1 MFKSYEKFRAFTS
14 EGVAKDDQDVKR
26 LKVVQTAC
34 SDSNSYFLF
43 NSGAVYA
50 TGANDRWQCSEIEEA
65 KADMDLIDED
75 YLRPARMD
83 EKELAE
89 RGGAVIPE
97 CAAEIIKEVQR
108 MQSIG
113 TPYLVPIFKK
123 NMKQDLQIKQISAG
137 AHHVLAV
144 SVDGQCYGW
153 GDNEYG
159 QLGLGRLLLDGD
171 HCCVERPT
179 LLKDLLDKKIL
190 MTASGRSHSLFL
202 SELGQV
208 YAAGYNE
215 FGQLGIRSEPLRMR
229 LNRDEAGGYLQTYM
243 HSKTK
248 PTPQRV
254 EVENIRFIAAGDSH
268 SLAISDSSTDGK
280 QQSELYSWGW
290 GAFGQLGHSKIR
302 NSYNLD
308 RPKKVKFRDAIDTK
322 IAFVAAGSK
331 HTICIDLQ
339 GRLWYFGCK
348 LSVGIRERTK
358 LQFEPVLLQPA
369 NRSECPL
376 FEQGFVLIDADADSN
391 IAICA
396 ADNSVHCFGQGQM

>member
-113 TPYLVPIFKK
+113 TPYLVQIFKK

-248 PTPQRV
+248 STPQRV

-268 SLAISDSSTDGK
+268 SLAISDSSTD
-280 QQSELYSWGW
+280 S
-290 GAFGQLGHSKIR
+290 R
-302 NSYNLD
+302 
-308 RPKKVKFRDAIDTK
+308 
-322 IAFVAAGSK
+322 
-331 HTICIDLQ
+331 
-339 GRLWYFGCK
+339 
-348 LSVGIRERTK
+348 
-358 LQFEPVLLQPA
+358 
-369 NRSECPL
+369 
-376 FEQGFVLIDADADSN
+376 
-391 IAICA
+391 
-396 ADNSVHCFGQGQM
+396 